1 MRGGS
6 NWTRNA
12 GHIIRV
18 VKVGLNRK
26 IKLKQRYKGG
36 ERVSQ
41 VDVWG
46 STVQA
51 EKMERAKVSVCLAFS
66 ENSKEESD
74 RRLEKEESQI
84 IYGPARTF

>member
-51 EKMERAKVSVCLAFS
+51 EKKEGAKVSVCLAFS

-74 RRLEKEESQI
+74 RLEKEESQI